1 MGCCE
6 SAPMP
11 FTLTEEEAKA
21 LRAELKTYVLVP
33 KLYRLVGTNSYGIY
47 YVRRNTPL
55 NSN

>member
-47 YVRRNTPL
+47 YVRRNT
-55 NSN
+55 S